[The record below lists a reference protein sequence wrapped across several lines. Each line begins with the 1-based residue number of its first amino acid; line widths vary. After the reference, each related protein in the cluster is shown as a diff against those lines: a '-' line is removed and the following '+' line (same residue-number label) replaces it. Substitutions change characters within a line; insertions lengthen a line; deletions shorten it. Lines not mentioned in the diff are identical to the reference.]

1 MSQLKTNY
9 PGAPVL
15 LLDTGN
21 FSDNPTVEGERRTAT
36 LLKAMASLGYRA
48 INVGERDLG
57 LGYDDF
63 KQRTKGIDVPFI
75 SSNIVKQGT
84 KDPVFPPYVILDAKG
99 SDGKPI
105 RVGVLGVVRYNPVWQ
120 KAGPDG
126 SNLAVTRPADA
137 IGTYLPEL
145 ESKSDVVVLLAS
157 IAKDDA
163 YEIARRFPRLNLI
176 LGAYGGIVSTV
187 DENQGGV
194 RIYYMGNQGKRI
206 GESRITLDASRRVAD
221 VHTYFHFLNARYP
234 EDKAMRE
241 VVAEANRGIT
251 QAAQQPK
258 IQIAPPS
265 PGGS

>member
-1 MSQLKTNY
+1 M
-9 PGAPVL
+9 
-15 LLDTGN
+15 DTGN

-36 LLKAMASLGYRA
+36 LLKSMASLGYRA

-63 KQRTKGIDVPFI
+63 KARTAGIDVAFV

-84 KDPVFPPYVILDAKG
+84 KEPVFAPYVVLDAKG
-99 SDGKPI
+99 ADGKPI
-105 RVGVLGVVRYNPVWQ
+105 HVGVLGVVRYTPVWQ

-137 IGTYLPEL
+137 IATYLPEL
-145 ESKSDVVVLLAS
+145 ESKSDVVVLLAA

-163 YEIARRFPRLNLI
+163 YEIARRFPGIDII

-187 DENQGGV
+187 DENVAGV
-194 RIYYMGNQGKRI
+194 RVYYTGNQGKRI
-206 GESRITLDASRRVAD
+206 GESRIALDASRHVAD
-221 VHTYFHFLNARYP
+221 VTSYLHFLSARYP
-234 EDKAMRE
+234 EDKAMKD
-241 VVAEANRGIT
+241 VVAEANRGIS
-251 QAAQQPK
+251 QAAQPPK
-258 IQIAPPS
+258 VQIAAPS